1 MNTDNT
7 CSGKFVAGACPG
19 PSTIQV
25 GTLHDPNHDYFV
37 LKKRL
42 VLHGGEMQH
51 LARQRRLSINVELLQ
66 WLVRRWCLSWS
77 QQSSG
82 KRSVSSNA
90 EGLKDLANNFRR
102 V

>member
-19 PSTIQV
+19 PSTIEV
-25 GTLHDPNHDYFV
+25 GTLDDPSHDYLV
-37 LKKRL
+37 LTKWP

-51 LARQRRLSINVELLQ
+51 LARQRCLSIDVELLQ
-66 WLVRRWCLSWS
+66 WLIRCWRLSWS
-77 QQSSG
+77 QQSPG
-82 KRSVSSNA
+82 TESVSGNA
-90 EGLKDLANNFRR
+90 EGLKGLANEGCL